1 MKKKGYLNYYNRK
14 EDIDLRDIHEL
25 IEMGLNKEEIA
36 KEFGISKKYVKKIIE
51 DYYNDYWEEWIWFM
65 YI

>member
-1 MKKKGYLNYYNRK
+1 MKKKGYLSYYNHK

-36 KEFGISKKYVKKIIE
+36 KEFGISKKYIKKMIE
-51 DYYNDYWEEWIWFM
+51 DYYNDY
-65 YI
+65 

>member
-1 MKKKGYLNYYNRK
+1 MKKKGYLSYYNHK

-36 KEFGISKKYVKKIIE
+36 KEFGISKKYIKKMIE

>member
-1 MKKKGYLNYYNRK
+1 VAFMKKKGYLNYYNRK

-51 DYYNDYWEEWIWFM
+51 DYYNDY
-65 YI
+65 

>member
-1 MKKKGYLNYYNRK
+1 MKKKGYLNYYNRR

-51 DYYNDYWEEWIWFM
+51 DYYNDY
-65 YI
+65 

>member
-14 EDIDLRDIHEL
+14 EEIDLRDIHEL

>member
-1 MKKKGYLNYYNRK
+1 MKKKGYLNYYNRR